1 MSVALPLTAV
11 AQGVPTVDGKSLVQH
26 ALEIAQ
32 MTTLT
37 GARELEAEK
46 KRRMTELHQEQLEAL
61 DATLAMM
68 SGTTPWIGDL
78 EVLPEAEAAALYAV
92 DDDNPCLLYTSPSPR
107 D

>member
-1 MSVALPLTAV
+1 MAALPITAL

-37 GARELEAEK
+37 GAREPETEK
-46 KRRMTELHQEQLEAL
+46 KRWIAELHQEQLDAL

-68 SGTTPWIGDL
+68 SGTTAWIG
-78 EVLPEAEAAALYAV
+78 
-92 DDDNPCLLYTSPSPR
+92 SPPKRQPGLGS
-107 D
+107 